1 MRYLQQNSR
10 EPYSAVRPRRR
21 PGFSLAE
28 AATVV
33 VLLSMLLAMVV
44 SFLVGLHRYDAKFR
58 RSELS
63 SAQLARLAETI
74 RADIRQATA
83 VTLPNDRTLLVT
95 IPGSTEIRYEI
106 GAEGCRR
113 TVNKP
118 AETQAL
124 SDIFRIESSKSWT
137 LETGEFGRKQLQIV
151 SLYAEA
157 KTAGGPKSVT
167 LLVQAALGADRVP
180 GETNTN

>member
-1 MRYLQQNSR
+1 MRYLQRNSR
-10 EPYSAVRPRRR
+10 EPYSALRPRRR

-63 SAQLARLAETI
+63 SAQLARLAEII
-74 RADIRQATA
+74 RTDIRQATA
-83 VTLPNDRTLLVT
+83 VTLLNDRALLVT
-95 IPGSTEIRYEI
+95 TPGSTEIRYEI

-113 TVNKP
+113 TVSKP
-118 AETQAL
+118 ATQTM
-124 SDIFRIESSKSWT
+124 SDVFRIESSESWT
-137 LETGEFGRKQLQIV
+137 LETVELGRKQLQIV
-151 SLYAEA
+151 SLRAED
-157 KTAGGPKSVT
+157 KTAGEPETVT

-180 GETNTN
+180 GAPNTN